1 MIWGESGQEKTQ
13 PDQGNQTPT
22 HNGLR
27 EGRGMLKGVGMN
39 WRGELVVR
47 VGWRLTDRGLVGRK
61 EGREIIESR
70 LLHRDGLMFQ
80 RFLQSK
86 KFHLM
91 R

>member
-1 MIWGESGQEKTQ
+1 M
-13 PDQGNQTPT
+13 D
-22 HNGLR
+22 R
-27 EGRGMLKGVGMN
+27 EGFRERGEGETGVGWTGEGN
-39 WRGELVVR
+39 WWSGL
-47 VGWRLTDRGLVGRK
+47 GWRLTERGLVGRK